1 MAINTD
7 MEDWGGVGSND
18 SGERAWLLQSP
29 SMDSAQHLESERRP
43 RGSVSS
49 LGAVFIVVNA
59 ALGAGLLNFP
69 AAFNMAGGITAG
81 VILQMVMLIFIISG
95 LVILGYCCQ
104 VSNEC
109 TYQEVVRA
117 TCGKVTGVLCEVA
130 IAVYTFGTCIAFFI
144 VVGDQLDRL
153 IAVAFHDG
161 SISGF
166 WYTDRK
172 FTIVVT
178 AVLVILPLSIPKEI
192 GFQKYSSAL
201 SVIGTWYVTIVV
213 IVKYIWPDK
222 EVMPGIVPSSSTWT
236 AVFNAMPT
244 ICFGFQCHVSCVP
257 VFNSMS
263 KKALKP
269 WGLVVTL
276 SMIICLFVYTGTGT
290 SVFVHS
296 TLSHISIDMI
306 NSNHKQCEYVSD
318 AVFYTLSNLNVFYW
332 SYYTNTCYRSV
343 VVVRCLSLPPPF
355 LSGVCGFLTFGSNV
369 SQDVLMSYPSDDIA
383 VAIARA
389 FIVVCVVTSYPIL
402 HFCGRAVIEGLWL
415 RWQGE
420 QVEVC
425 VRREQRRRIVQTL
438 LWFAITL
445 VLALFTPDI
454 GRVISLIGGLAACFI
469 FVFPGL
475 CLIQAKPLET
485 DSRSTRWHGLVVFG
499 IVMVTLGAFIFGLTT
514 TNSIYQDVVS

>member
-1 MAINTD
+1 MAINTSN
-7 MEDWGGVGSND
+7 EDWREVGNND

-29 SMDSAQHLESERRP
+29 SVDSAEHLELERRP
-43 RGSVSS
+43 DGGVSS
-49 LGAVFIVVNA
+49 WGAVFIVVNA

-69 AAFNMAGGITAG
+69 AAFNMAGGVTAG
-81 VILQMVMLIFIISG
+81 VILQMFMLIFIISG
-95 LVILGYCCQ
+95 LVILGYCSQ
-104 VSNEC
+104 VSNES

-117 TCGKVTGVLCEVA
+117 TCGKVTGVLCEIA

-144 VVGDQLDRL
+144 VIGDQLDRL
-153 IAVAFHDG
+153 IAGVAHKGDDAVTNY
-161 SISGF
+161 

-192 GFQKYSSAL
+192 GFQKYASAL
-201 SVIGTWYVTIVV
+201 SVMGTWYVTTVV

-222 EVMPGIVPSSSTWT
+222 EFMPGVFPTSSASWT

-257 VFNSMS
+257 VFNGMS
-263 KKALKP
+263 KRAIKP
-269 WGLVVTL
+269 WGVVVTF
-276 SMIICLFVYTGTGT
+276 SMIICLFVYTGTG
-290 SVFVHS
+290 
-296 TLSHISIDMI
+296 
-306 NSNHKQCEYVSD
+306 
-318 AVFYTLSNLNVFYW
+318 
-332 SYYTNTCYRSV
+332 
-343 VVVRCLSLPPPF
+343 
-355 LSGVCGFLTFGSNV
+355 VCGFLTFGSTV

-415 RWQGE
+415 RLQGE

-425 VRREQRRRIVQTL
+425 VRREQKRRILQTL
-438 LWFAITL
+438 LWFFVTL
-445 VLALFTPDI
+445 ILALFIPDI

-469 FVFPGL
+469 FVFPGM
-475 CLIQAKPLET
+475 CLMQVKLSET
-485 DSRSTRWHGLVVFG
+485 DRRTSSWHGQLVLG

-514 TNSIYQDVVS
+514 TNSIYQDIIR

>member
-1 MAINTD
+1 MAINTSN
-7 MEDWGGVGSND
+7 EDWREVGNND

-29 SMDSAQHLESERRP
+29 SVDSAEHLELERRP
-43 RGSVSS
+43 GGGVSS
-49 LGAVFIVVNA
+49 WGAVFIVVNA

-69 AAFNMAGGITAG
+69 AAFNMAGGVTAG
-81 VILQMVMLIFIISG
+81 VILQMFMLIFIISG
-95 LVILGYCCQ
+95 LVILGYCSQ
-104 VSNEC
+104 VSNES
-109 TYQEVVRA
+109 TYQEVVRV
-117 TCGKVTGVLCEVA
+117 TCGKVTGVLCEIA

-144 VVGDQLDRL
+144 VIGDQLDRL
-153 IAVAFHDG
+153 IAGVAHRGDDAVTNY
-161 SISGF
+161 

-192 GFQKYSSAL
+192 GFQKYASAL
-201 SVIGTWYVTIVV
+201 SVMGTWYVTTVV
-213 IVKYIWPDK
+213 IIKYIWPDK
-222 EVMPGIVPSSSTWT
+222 EFMPGVFPTSSASWT

-257 VFNSMS
+257 VFNGMS
-263 KKALKP
+263 KRAIKP
-269 WGLVVTL
+269 WGVVVTF
-276 SMIICLFVYTGTGT
+276 SMIICLFVYTGTG
-290 SVFVHS
+290 
-296 TLSHISIDMI
+296 
-306 NSNHKQCEYVSD
+306 
-318 AVFYTLSNLNVFYW
+318 
-332 SYYTNTCYRSV
+332 
-343 VVVRCLSLPPPF
+343 
-355 LSGVCGFLTFGSNV
+355 VCGFLTFGSTV

-415 RWQGE
+415 RLQGE

-425 VRREQRRRIVQTL
+425 VRREQRRRILQTL
-438 LWFAITL
+438 LWFFITL
-445 VLALFTPDI
+445 ILALFIPDI

-475 CLIQAKPLET
+475 CLIQVKLSET
-485 DSRSTRWHGLVVFG
+485 DRRTSSWHGQLVFG

-514 TNSIYQDVVS
+514 TNSIYQDVIR

>member
-7 MEDWGGVGSND
+7 IEDWGVVGSND

-29 SMDSAQHLESERRP
+29 SVDSVQHLESEKRES
-43 RGSVSS
+43 RGVSS
-49 LGAVFIVVNA
+49 WGAVFIVVNA

-69 AAFNMAGGITAG
+69 AAFNMAGGVTAG
-81 VILQMVMLIFIISG
+81 VMLQMFMLIFIISG
-95 LVILGYCCQ
+95 LVILGYCSQ
-104 VSNEC
+104 VSNES

-117 TCGKVTGVLCEVA
+117 TCGKATGVLCEVA
-130 IAVYTFGTCIAFFI
+130 IAIYTFGTCIAFFI
-144 VVGDQLDRL
+144 VIGDQLDRL
-153 IAVAFHDG
+153 IAVVAHEGDDAV
-161 SISGF
+161 SNY

-192 GFQKYSSAL
+192 GFQKYASAL
-201 SVIGTWYVTIVV
+201 SVMGTWYVTTVV
-213 IVKYIWPDK
+213 IIKYIWPDK
-222 EVMPGIVPSSSTWT
+222 EVTPGVFPTSSASWT

-263 KKALKP
+263 KKAIKP
-269 WGLVVTL
+269 WGLVVTF
-276 SMIICLFVYTGTGT
+276 SMIICLFVYTGTG
-290 SVFVHS
+290 
-296 TLSHISIDMI
+296 
-306 NSNHKQCEYVSD
+306 
-318 AVFYTLSNLNVFYW
+318 
-332 SYYTNTCYRSV
+332 
-343 VVVRCLSLPPPF
+343 
-355 LSGVCGFLTFGSNV
+355 VCGYLTFGSVV

-415 RWQGE
+415 RLQGE

-425 VRREQRRRIVQTL
+425 VWREQRRRILQTL
-438 LWFAITL
+438 LWFVITL
-445 VLALFTPDI
+445 VLALFIPDI

-475 CLIQAKPLET
+475 CLMQVKLSET
-485 DSRSTRWHGLVVFG
+485 DRRTTSWHGQVVFG
-499 IVMVTLGAFIFGLTT
+499 VIMVMLGAFIFGLTT

>member
-7 MEDWGGVGSND
+7 VEDWAGVGSND

-29 SMDSAQHLESERRP
+29 SVDSVQHLDTNQRS
-43 RGSVSS
+43 GGVSCI
-49 LGAVFIVVNA
+49 GAVFIVVNA

-69 AAFNMAGGITAG
+69 AAFNMAGGVTAG
-81 VILQMVMLIFIISG
+81 VMLQMFMLIFIISG
-95 LVILGYCCQ
+95 LVTLGYCSQ
-104 VSNEC
+104 VSNES

-130 IAVYTFGTCIAFFI
+130 IAIYTFGTCIAFFI
-144 VVGDQLDRL
+144 VIGDQLDCL
-153 IAVAFHDG
+153 VAAVAHKAD
-161 SISGF
+161 STVSEY

-192 GFQKYSSAL
+192 GFQKYASAL
-201 SVIGTWYVTIVV
+201 SVMGTWYVTIVV
-213 IVKYIWPDK
+213 IIKYIWPDK
-222 EVMPGIVPSSSTWT
+222 EVMPGFISPSSASWT

-263 KKALKP
+263 RKGIKP
-269 WGLVVTL
+269 WGVVVTL
-276 SMIICLFVYTGTGT
+276 SMIICLFVYTGTG
-290 SVFVHS
+290 
-296 TLSHISIDMI
+296 
-306 NSNHKQCEYVSD
+306 
-318 AVFYTLSNLNVFYW
+318 
-332 SYYTNTCYRSV
+332 
-343 VVVRCLSLPPPF
+343 
-355 LSGVCGFLTFGSNV
+355 VCGYLTFGSSV
-369 SQDVLMSYPSDDIA
+369 SQDVLMSYPPNDIA

-389 FIVVCVVTSYPIL
+389 FIVICVVTSYPIL
-402 HFCGRAVIEGLWL
+402 HFCGRAVVEGLWL
-415 RWQGE
+415 RFQGE

-425 VRREQRRRIVQTL
+425 VRREQRRRILQTL
-438 LWFAITL
+438 VWFVVTL

-475 CLIQAKPLET
+475 CLMQAKLSET
-485 DSRSTRWHGLVVFG
+485 DSRSASWHGLVVFSV
-499 IVMVTLGAFIFGLTT
+499 VMVTIGAFIFGLTT
-514 TNSIYQDVVS
+514 TNSIYQDITS

>member
-7 MEDWGGVGSND
+7 VEDWGVVGSND

-29 SMDSAQHLESERRP
+29 SVDSVRQPEADGT
-43 RGSVSS
+43 RGGGVSS
-49 LGAVFIVVNA
+49 IGAVFIVVNA

-69 AAFNMAGGITAG
+69 AAFSMAGGVTAG
-81 VILQMVMLIFIISG
+81 VMLQMFMLIFIISG
-95 LVILGYCCQ
+95 LVILGYCCL
-104 VSNEC
+104 VSNEG

-117 TCGKVTGVLCEVA
+117 TCGRVTGVLCEVA

-144 VVGDQLDRL
+144 VIGDQLDRL
-153 IAVAFHDG
+153 IAAMTHEPAADY
-161 SISGF
+161 

-192 GFQKYSSAL
+192 GFQKYASAL
-201 SVIGTWYVTIVV
+201 SVMGTWYVTIVV
-213 IVKYIWPDK
+213 IIKYIWPDK
-222 EVMPGIVPSSSTWT
+222 EVTPGDVPTSAASWT

-263 KKALKP
+263 RKEIKP

-276 SMIICLFVYTGTGT
+276 SMIICLFVYTGTG
-290 SVFVHS
+290 
-296 TLSHISIDMI
+296 
-306 NSNHKQCEYVSD
+306 
-318 AVFYTLSNLNVFYW
+318 
-332 SYYTNTCYRSV
+332 
-343 VVVRCLSLPPPF
+343 
-355 LSGVCGFLTFGSNV
+355 VCGFLTFGSNV
-369 SQDVLMSYPSDDIA
+369 NQDVLISYPSDDVA

-389 FIVVCVVTSYPIL
+389 FIVICVVTSYPIL

-415 RWQGE
+415 RFQGE

-425 VRREQRRRIVQTL
+425 VRRERRRRILQTL
-438 LWFAITL
+438 VWFVVTL
-445 VLALFTPDI
+445 VLALFIPDI

-475 CLIQAKPLET
+475 CLMHAKLSET
-485 DSRSTRWHGLVVFG
+485 DNRSASWHGYVVFG
-499 IVMVTLGAFIFGLTT
+499 VVMVTLGAFIFGLTT
-514 TNSIYQDVVS
+514 TNSIYQDVAN

>member
-7 MEDWGGVGSND
+7 VEDWGRVGSND

-29 SMDSAQHLESERRP
+29 SVDSDRHLETDRR
-43 RGSVSS
+43 RSGGVSS
-49 LGAVFIVVNA
+49 VGAVFIVVNA

-69 AAFNMAGGITAG
+69 AAFNMAGGVTAG
-81 VILQMVMLIFIISG
+81 VMLQMFMLIFIISG

-104 VSNEC
+104 VSNES

-117 TCGKVTGVLCEVA
+117 TCGKVTGVICEVA

-144 VVGDQLDRL
+144 VIGDQLDRL
-153 IAVAFHDG
+153 IGAVARETDG
-161 SISGF
+161 TIRDH

-172 FTIVVT
+172 FTIIVT

-192 GFQKYSSAL
+192 GFQKYASAL
-201 SVIGTWYVTIVV
+201 SVMGTWYVTIVV

-222 EVMPGIVPSSSTWT
+222 EVVPGYVPTSSSSWT

-257 VFNSMS
+257 VFDSMS
-263 KKALKP
+263 RREIKP
-269 WGLVVTL
+269 WGIVVTL
-276 SMIICLFVYTGTGT
+276 SMIICLFVYTGT
-290 SVFVHS
+290 
-296 TLSHISIDMI
+296 
-306 NSNHKQCEYVSD
+306 
-318 AVFYTLSNLNVFYW
+318 
-332 SYYTNTCYRSV
+332 
-343 VVVRCLSLPPPF
+343 
-355 LSGVCGFLTFGSNV
+355 GVCGFLTFGSNV
-369 SQDVLMSYPSDDIA
+369 SQDVLMSYPLDDIA

-389 FIVVCVVTSYPIL
+389 FIVICVITSYPIL

-415 RWQGE
+415 RFQGE

-425 VRREQRRRIVQTL
+425 VRREQRRRILQTL
-438 LWFAITL
+438 VWFVVTL
-445 VLALFTPDI
+445 VLALFIPDI

-475 CLIQAKPLET
+475 CLMQVKLSET
-485 DSRSTRWHGLVVFG
+485 DNRSASWHGLVVFG
-499 IVMVTLGAFIFGLTT
+499 VIMVTIGAFIFGLTT